1 MAGQDGGYALGV
13 DLGTSNTVA
22 VLRWPDGRTRPLLF
36 DGQPLLP
43 SGVFVDQAGL
53 LHVGR
58 DAQRLAQAEPGRY
71 DPNPKR
77 RIDEP
82 GVLLGDAEV
91 ATVDL
96 LAALLHAVAQA
107 AIEAVGFL
115 PPAVVTHPASWGARR
130 RGALATAVA
139 RAGWPPVRP
148 ELPGGTLTDAP
159 GGGTRLVTEPV
170 AAARYFVEV
179 LRRPVPV
186 GGALAVFDFGGGT
199 LDIAVVRNDGLDHG
213 GRPRFAVVGSGGLPE
228 LGGLDLDAALVD
240 HLGRLI
246 GANAPQVWQ
255 RLAQPETTTGW
266 RDRRQFWDDVR
277 GAKEMLSRAT
287 TAPVAVPGV
296 EQAVHLTR
304 EELERLATPLLR
316 RAIFEASSVIGHSG
330 LRPDQLAGL
339 FLVGGSSR
347 VPLVARML
355 HAELGVAPTVLEQ
368 PELPV
373 AEGALA
379 ELTVAAPAVP
389 AVSAVSA
396 GGARGASEGGA
407 PGASAG
413 GARAAEPAR
422 FGAGVAATGVSGGDS
437 PISESGSGSGSEPG
451 AGSGSESGSG
461 SGSGSGEGSG
471 SGVGAGGGGG
481 AVSGVSVSGG
491 SVGSGGGAGTYP
503 GVAFVR
509 KWRGR
514 RAVWIGAAAVLAL
527 VGVVAATMLYLNRGG
542 YDDVAFAPFRDLGEG
557 IALGEEDPYYTYT
570 ALVGDRAYLAYER
583 EDKRLEVIAAKA
595 STGKLEWQ
603 RQTEGTSERWAGIA
617 ALPNG
622 LVVLANGAGRA
633 DPRELSV
640 LDPADGRKLW
650 GRAVHGDD
658 SVYYFDRTVVLVDR
672 VANQLVGL
680 DLRTGKVRWDE
691 SNPKDQYENASTS
704 VYPVTV
710 PKDLGGAAGEG
721 GGQLS
726 YGGEDRRIVQI
737 TVDRSARIIDV
748 DSGKLLQSAKNVADY
763 DDLVTAHDGRLYV
776 APKESGYRVSAYDL
790 DRMGEPAIL
799 YTGDDQHYPDQLVP
813 CGRERVC
820 LLDRRSFDTET
831 TELLSVSAKAQ
842 DGAKADDRVWRR
854 PAAKVETLLPVG
866 EHVLASGGSP
876 ETVTLYGPDGAKLVS
891 REGVAVRLDG
901 GNLLLFADNPS
912 TVATDVSVAGV
923 RVSSADPVELGELKG
938 VRAASCSWNSSVI
951 VCPGRAAMLFRSFV
965 E

>member
-43 SGVFVDQAGL
+43 SGVFLDQAGL

-58 DAQRLAQAEPGRY
+58 DAQRLAQADPGRY

-107 AIEAVGFL
+107 AVEAVGFL
-115 PPAVVTHPASWGARR
+115 PPAVLTYPASWGARR

-139 RAGWPPVRP
+139 RAGWPPVARP
-148 ELPGGTLTDAP
+148 DQPGGGSAEVP
-159 GGGTRLVTEPV
+159 AGGTRLVTEPV
-170 AAARYFVEV
+170 AAARYFAEV

-186 GGALAVFDFGGGT
+186 GAALAVFDFGGGT

-213 GRPRFAVVGSGGLPE
+213 GRPRFVVAGSGGLPE

-246 GANAPQVWQ
+246 GASAPQVWQ

-277 GAKEMLSRAT
+277 GAKEMLSRT
-287 TAPVAVPGV
+287 TAAPVAVPGV
-296 EQAVHLTR
+296 ERAVHLTR

-316 RAIFEASSVIGHSG
+316 RAVFEAASVIGHSG

-347 VPLVARML
+347 VPLVARLL

-379 ELTVAAPAVP
+379 EMTALGGGAQAVP
-389 AVSAVSA
+389 AAS
-396 GGARGASEGGA
+396 GGAVPAASGGA
-407 PGASAG
+407 VAAASG
-413 GARAAEPAR
+413 GAVAAASGGATAASGGDPV
-422 FGAGVAATGVSGGDS
+422 GAGV
-437 PISESGSGSGSEPG
+437 G
-451 AGSGSESGSG
+451 AGSGLA
-461 SGSGSGEGSG
+461 EGT
-471 SGVGAGGGGG
+471 VAET
-481 AVSGVSVSGG
+481 VSGLSVSGG
-491 SVGSGGGAGTYP
+491 SGSGGSVSRGQVAGATEGSEGGGGTYTLV
-503 GVAFVR
+503 GLAR
-509 KWRGR
+509 QWRRR
-514 RAVWIGAAAVLAL
+514 RAVWTGAAAVLAV
-527 VGVVAATMLYLNRGG
+527 VGVVAAAVLYLNRGG
-542 YDDVAFAPFRDLGEG
+542 YDDVAFDNFRDIGEG
-557 IALGEEDPYYTYT
+557 IAFAEEDPYYTYT

-595 STGKLEWQ
+595 STGRREWQ
-603 RQTEGTSERWAGIA
+603 KQTEGTSERWAGIA
-617 ALPNG
+617 ALPDG
-622 LVVLANGAGRA
+622 LVVLANGVGRA

-640 LDPADGRKLW
+640 LDPANGGKLW

-658 SVYYFDRTVVLVDR
+658 SIYYFERTLVLVDR

-691 SNPKDQYENASTS
+691 PIPKDQYENASTS
-704 VYPVTV
+704 VHPVTV
-710 PKDLGGAAGEG
+710 PKDLGAAASVG

-726 YGGEDRRIVQI
+726 YGGPDRRIVQI
-737 TVDRSARIIDV
+737 TVDRSARVIDV
-748 DSGKLLQSAKNVADY
+748 DSGEVLKSAKNVADY
-763 DDLVTAHDGRLYV
+763 DDLVTAHDSHLYV
-776 APKESGYRVSAYDL
+776 APKESGYRVTAYDL

-820 LLDRRSFDTET
+820 LLDRRSFDVET
-831 TELLSVSAKAQ
+831 TELLSISAKAQ
-842 DGAKADDRVWRR
+842 DGAKAEERVWRR
-854 PAAKVETLLPVG
+854 PAAKAEILLPVG
-866 EHVLASGGSP
+866 EHVLVNGGTPESAS
-876 ETVTLYGPDGAKLVS
+876 LYGPDGAKLVS

-912 TVATDVSVAGV
+912 TSATDISVAGV
-923 RVSSADPVELGELKG
+923 RVSSADPIELGELKG
-938 VRAASCSWNSSVI
+938 ARAASCSWNSSVI
-951 VCPGRAAMLFRSFV
+951 VCPGRSAMLFRSFV